1 MENITIFSPL
11 QGRTMPLSKI
21 ADQRFSKEHFGPGIV
36 ILPRKNF
43 VYAPFDGIL
52 ISIAENR
59 HGLWFRSKEGI
70 ELLVHVGLDTVF
82 LNGECFSTIVEPGA
96 SVSCGQAV
104 MEFDRKRIRQK
115 GFSTATPVVVTN
127 PDLPGTLQLTKKRHV
142 NPETVLM
149 YVSCS

>member
-1 MENITIFSPL
+1 MESIAIYSPL
-11 QGRTMPLSKI
+11 QGKTMPLSKI
-21 ADQRFSKEHFGPGIV
+21 ADQRFSREHFGPGV
-36 ILPRKNF
+36 VVLPRKNY
-43 VYAPFDGIL
+43 VYAPFDGVL
-52 ISIAENR
+52 VSVAENR

-82 LNGECFSTIVEPGA
+82 LNGECFFTMVEPGA

-104 MEFDRKRIRQK
+104 LEFDRKQIRRK

-127 PDLPGTLQLTKKRHV
+127 SQLPGTLHITKRRYV
-142 NPETVLM
+142 SPETMLM